1 MSAAAVMDRNRLEQA
16 LRQADRAEGPRA
28 AAALLRS
35 ELAPWRVVVVD
46 PMDMRGET
54 PAVVGDRCQV
64 YLAATDGHCWS
75 LTTDLERAAGLFLC
89 EKA

>member
-1 MSAAAVMDRNRLEQA
+1 MDRERLAQA
-16 LRQADRAEGPRA
+16 LHQADQADGPRA
-28 AAALLRS
+28 AAALLRT

-54 PAVVGDRCQV
+54 PAAIGERCQV

-75 LTTDLERAAGLFLC
+75 LTGDLDRAAGLFLC
-89 EKA
+89 ERS